1 MSSPAPEA
9 STSKGKGKARAARVS
24 PSVSPSPSPPPLR
37 RTYRTRRST
46 VGEPALTAEEYPL
59 LLNSLDTLGNYLDP
73 GAVIDGSGSLPDQ
86 LSAFISTLAP
96 HILTAY
102 SDYHVC
108 HNADLADFC
117 LQVSFLMRRVA
128 PDQFF
133 YLLNANDDKWSWL
146 SDGIPTVRFQGF
158 QSTGDPVLA
167 VAREV
172 FSFHAAR
179 ALREEAETLEAA
191 EAPEGPLPESASG
204 AAVVMD
210 DHDEE
215 FAPEEPSHC
224 RRRRHHS
231 RSAGPTTRRMGVM
244 DRPGTVLEH
253 SYLLPPLGVRPCVA
267 FEKKKPPKAD
277 SLPRVEAPGE
287 LPIYRD
293 GPLFR
298 QGEGLSELTLP
309 IQQGTPPDWSSQ
321 HLFYAGE
328 DSPINITSLVSDSLN
343 LRSMAQIAA
352 AQADDLIKMT
362 EAKVGTL
369 SLVMQRVYACR
380 GDAGLNDYFRN
391 VRGFSE
397 LLEFAH
403 RVPLDTPMLFPR
415 RLNATTMQP
424 DEVEYRWSTDYED
437 SIYFRPPA
445 ASDDEMEV
453 DPASGPAPP
462 DEEDDLGEGPSTQP
476 AAASSSAPAA
486 STSNVN
492 PLIGLAAKRRRGE

>member
-1 MSSPAPEA
+1 M
-9 STSKGKGKARAARVS
+9 
-24 PSVSPSPSPPPLR
+24 
-37 RTYRTRRST
+37 
-46 VGEPALTAEEYPL
+46 
-59 LLNSLDTLGNYLDP
+59 
-73 GAVIDGSGSLPDQ
+73 AVQ
-86 LSAFISTLAP
+86 
-96 HILTAY
+96 H
-102 SDYHVC
+102 HVC

-133 YLLNANDDKWSWL
+133 YLLNANDDEWSWL

-172 FSFHAAR
+172 FSSHAAR
-179 ALREEAETLEAA
+179 ALREEAEILEAA
-191 EAPEGPLPESASG
+191 EAPEGPLP
-204 AAVVMD
+204 D
-210 DHDEE
+210 
-215 FAPEEPSHC
+215 
-224 RRRRHHS
+224 
-231 RSAGPTTRRMGVM
+231 
-244 DRPGTVLEH
+244 
-253 SYLLPPLGVRPCVA
+253 
-267 FEKKKPPKAD
+267 
-277 SLPRVEAPGE
+277 
-287 LPIYRD
+287 
-293 GPLFR
+293 
-298 QGEGLSELTLP
+298 
-309 IQQGTPPDWSSQ
+309 
-321 HLFYAGE
+321 
-328 DSPINITSLVSDSLN
+328 ITSLVSDGLN

-369 SLVMQRVYACR
+369 SLVMQRVYARR

-462 DEEDDLGEGPSTQP
+462 DEDDDLGEGPSTQP

-486 STSNVN
+486 SSSNVN

>member
-1 MSSPAPEA
+1 MSSPPPEA
-9 STSKGKGKARAARVS
+9 STSKGKGRARAARVS

-37 RTYRTRRST
+37 RTYRTRCST

-73 GAVIDGSGSLPDQ
+73 GAVIDGSGNLPDQ

-133 YLLNANDDKWSWL
+133 YLLNANDNEWSWL

-158 QSTGDPVLA
+158 QSAGDPVLA

-172 FSFHAAR
+172 FSSHATR
-179 ALREEAETLEAA
+179 ALREEAEALEAA
-191 EAPEGPLPESASG
+191 GAPEGPLPESASG

-210 DHDEE
+210 DNDEE
-215 FAPEEPSHC
+215 FAPEEPSHRRRR

-231 RSAGPTTRRMGVM
+231 CSAGPTTRRMGVM

-253 SYLLPPLGVRPCVA
+253 SYLLPPLSVRPRVA

-277 SLPRVEAPGE
+277 SLPCVEAPGE

-309 IQQGTPPDWSSQ
+309 IQQGTPPDWCTRLKQACGFDARIPRFQSSQ

-328 DSPINITSLVSDSLN
+328 DSPINITSLVSDGLN
-343 LRSMAQIAA
+343 LRSMAQIATT
-352 AQADDLIKMT
+352 QADDLIKMT

-391 VRGFSE
+391 VCGFSE

-415 RLNATTMQP
+415 RLNATMMQP

-453 DPASGPAPP
+453 DLGFRPGAS
-462 DEEDDLGEGPSTQP
+462 
-476 AAASSSAPAA
+476 
-486 STSNVN
+486 
-492 PLIGLAAKRRRGE
+492 